1 MSEEKKPKAPAVST
15 RYAGPAYFGLAVIFL
30 TFGVAGGWA
39 AVAPLDS
46 AVLAPG
52 VVSVENNRRSVQ
64 HFEGGII
71 SEIHVNDGQRVEE
84 GDVLFRLDTTR
95 ARASENVERQQLHTA
110 QILEARLLAERDN
123 LNEVTLPEEIKRLSD
138 DPVIAQAIEDQLSQ
152 FQERRISLNGQIQVL
167 NARIRQTEDRIEGL
181 DQELEATREQI
192 RFIKEELV
200 GIRQLFEKGL
210 VPSSRLMS
218 LERERARLQGVIGR
232 TVAEISGARST
243 IGEIELQTVQLQR
256 EYQERAAE
264 RVTEVR
270 NTINELKEKLTVTSD
285 VLRRTAI
292 LAPRSGT
299 VINLNVFTIGQVI
312 RPADELLEIVPEDE
326 GLVITAEVS
335 PADIDRV
342 APGMRAEVRFS
353 AFKVNETPVVYGTVR
368 EVSADRLINEDT
380 RQPYFRT
387 RVVIPDSDIPDEIY
401 GRIVPGMA
409 ADMIFPTGERT
420 VLQYVIHPIQQ
431 ALAQSMK
438 EE

>member
-1 MSEEKKPKAPAVST
+1 MTDAKRKIPKTST
-15 RYAGPAYFGLAVIFL
+15 DYKGPVYFGLAVIFM

-64 HFEGGII
+64 HLEGGII
-71 SEIHVNDGQRVEE
+71 SEIQVSDGQRVEE

-95 ARASENVERQQLHTA
+95 ARASENIERQQLHTA

-123 LNEVTLPEEIKRLSD
+123 LDEVVIPEEIKRLSGN
-138 DPVIAQAIEDQLSQ
+138 PVIAQAIEDQRSQ
-152 FQERRISLNGQIQVL
+152 FQERRISINGQIQIL
-167 NARIRQTEDRIEGL
+167 RSRIRQSENRIEGL
-181 DQELEATREQI
+181 QQELEATREQI
-192 RFIKEELV
+192 QFIKDELV

-232 TVAEISGARST
+232 TVAEVSGAEST
-243 IGEIELQTVQLQR
+243 IGEVELQIEQLRR

-264 RVTEVR
+264 QISEVR
-270 NTINELKEKLTVTSD
+270 RTINELREKLEVTSD

-292 LAPRSGT
+292 IAPRSGI

-312 RPADELLEIVPEDE
+312 RAGDTLLEIVPEDE
-326 GLVITAEVS
+326 GLVINAQVA

-342 APGMRAEVRFS
+342 TPNMQAEVRFS
-353 AFKVNETPVVYGTVR
+353 AFNMNDTPVVHGVVR
-368 EVSADRLINEDT
+368 EVSPDRLVDEDT
-380 RQPYFRT
+380 RQPYFRA
-387 RVVIPDSDIPDEIY
+387 RVVIPEIDIPDEIR
-401 GRIVPGMA
+401 GRIGPGMA
-409 ADMIFPTGERT
+409 ADIIFPTGERT
-420 VLQYVIHPIQQ
+420 VLQYVIHPIQRALTQ
-431 ALAQSMK
+431 AMK

>member
-1 MSEEKKPKAPAVST
+1 MTDAKRKIPKTSAN
-15 RYAGPAYFGLAVIFL
+15 YKGPVYFGLAVIFM

-64 HFEGGII
+64 HLEGGII
-71 SEIHVNDGQRVEE
+71 SEIQVSDGQRVEE

-95 ARASENVERQQLHTA
+95 ARASENIERQQLHTA

-123 LNEVTLPEEIKRLSD
+123 RDEVVIPEDIKRLSGN
-138 DPVIAQAIEDQLSQ
+138 PVIAQAIEDQRSQ
-152 FQERRISLNGQIQVL
+152 FQERRISINGQIQIL
-167 NARIRQTEDRIEGL
+167 RSRIRQSENRIEGL
-181 DQELEATREQI
+181 QQELEATREQI
-192 RFIKEELV
+192 AFIKDELV

-232 TVAEISGARST
+232 TVAEVSGAEST
-243 IGEIELQTVQLQR
+243 IGEVELQIEQLRR
-256 EYQERAAE
+256 EYKERAAE
-264 RVTEVR
+264 QISEVR
-270 NTINELKEKLTVTSD
+270 RTINELKEKLAVTSD

-292 LAPRSGT
+292 IAPRSGI

-312 RPADELLEIVPEDE
+312 RAGDTLLEIVPEDE
-326 GLVITAEVS
+326 GLVINAQVA

-342 APGMRAEVRFS
+342 TPNMQAEVRFS
-353 AFKVNETPVVYGTVR
+353 AFNMNDTPVVHGVVR
-368 EVSADRLINEDT
+368 EVSPDRLVDEDT
-380 RQPYFRT
+380 RQPYFRA
-387 RVVIPDSDIPDEIY
+387 RVVIPETDIPDEIR
-401 GRIVPGMA
+401 GRIGPGMA
-409 ADMIFPTGERT
+409 ADIIFPTGERT
-420 VLQYVIHPIQQ
+420 VLQYVIHPIQRALTQ
-431 ALAQSMK
+431 AMK